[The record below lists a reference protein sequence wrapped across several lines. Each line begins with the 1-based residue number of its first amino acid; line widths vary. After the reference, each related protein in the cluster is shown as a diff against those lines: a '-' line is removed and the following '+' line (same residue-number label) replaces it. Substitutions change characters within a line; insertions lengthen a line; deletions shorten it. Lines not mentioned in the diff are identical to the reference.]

1 MADQNLQQML
11 DELRENDPRKAA
23 EVAYA
28 LAHLSIA
35 AGDLKQAE
43 RYGHESIRLFDK
55 YPMESIS
62 DCAAQHTVLGGIA
75 IPSVI
80 HQDVVRD
87 RLRNLQL

>member
-1 MADQNLQQML
+1 MADQNLQQLL

-35 AGDLKQAE
+35 AGDLQQAE
-43 RYGHESIRLFDK
+43 KYGRESIGLFDK
-55 YPMESIS
+55 CRMDSMSE
-62 DCAAQHTVLGGIA
+62 CAAQHTVLGGIA
-75 IPSVI
+75 IPSII

-87 RLRNLQL
+87 RLRSLQL